1 MNYHQPVLLKE
12 SIGGLNIRP
21 DGIYIDLTFGGGGH
35 SKEILHRLD
44 TGRLIAF
51 DQDADAEKNVI
62 EDDKFLFIRANF
74 RFVSNWLKFH
84 GITRIDGALADLGVS
99 SWHLDM
105 PERGFS
111 FRFNS
116 VLDMRMNPDAELTAR
131 EVLNN
136 YSEER
141 LVKVFREYGE
151 IGNAVK
157 LSKLVIQAREE
168 NSVERVDDLL
178 RGIDECLPNHYQQ
191 KYLSKVFQA
200 LRIEVNDEI
209 NALSEM
215 LNQVTGLLKKGA
227 RFCVITYHSL
237 EDRIVKNI
245 FRTGNVEGVLH
256 KDFYGHPHVVYH
268 QVNRNVIVA
277 GDDELQQNPRARSA
291 KLRIAEKL

>member
-1 MNYHQPVLLKE
+1 MSYHQPVLLQE

-35 SKEILHRLD
+35 SKEILNRIN

-51 DQDADAEKNVI
+51 DQDTDAEQNIIK
-62 EDDKFLFIRANF
+62 DDRFLFIRANF
-74 RFVSNWLKFH
+74 RFVKNWLRFH
-84 GITRIDGALADLGVS
+84 GITGIDGALADLGVS

-131 EVLNN
+131 EILNR
-136 YSEER
+136 YSEEK
-141 LVKVFREYGE
+141 LVKIFRGYGE
-151 IGNAVK
+151 IDNAVK
-157 LSKLVIQAREE
+157 LSQQIIQIREK
-168 NSVERVDDLL
+168 NPIERVDDLL
-178 RGIDECLPNHYQQ
+178 RGIDECLPLHYQQ

-215 LNQVTGLLKKGA
+215 LEQVTGLLKKGA
-227 RFCVITYHSL
+227 RFCIITYHSL
-237 EDRIVKNI
+237 EDRIVKNV
-245 FRTGNVEGVLH
+245 FRTGNVEGILH
-256 KDFYGHPHVVYH
+256 KDFYGHPQLVYH
-268 QVNRNVIVA
+268 QVNRNVIIA
-277 GDDELQQNPRARSA
+277 GSDELKQNPRARSA

>member
-21 DGIYIDLTFGGGGH
+21 EGIYIDLTFGGGGH

-44 TGRLIAF
+44 NGRLIAF
-51 DQDADAEKNVI
+51 DQDTDAERNVI
-62 EDDKFLFIRANF
+62 RDDKFLFIRANF
-74 RFVSNWLKFH
+74 RFVKNWLKFH
-84 GITRIDGALADLGVS
+84 GITSIDGALADLGVS

-111 FRFNS
+111 FRFNNI
-116 VLDMRMNPDAELTAR
+116 LDMRMNPEAALTAR
-131 EVLNN
+131 KVLNN
-136 YSEER
+136 YSEGK

-151 IGNAVK
+151 IKNAVK
-157 LSKLVIQAREE
+157 LSKLVIQTREE
-168 NSVERVDDLL
+168 GPIERVDDFL
-178 RGIDECLPNHYQQ
+178 RGIDECLPSYYHQ

-215 LNQVTGLLKKGA
+215 LDQVTGLLRKGA

-237 EDRIVKNI
+237 EDRIVKNV
-245 FRTGNVEGVLH
+245 FRTGNAEGNLK
-256 KDFYGHPHVVYH
+256 KDFYGHPQLVYH
-268 QVNRNVIVA
+268 QVNRNVIMA
-277 GDDELQQNPRARSA
+277 GDDELKQNPRARSA

>member
-35 SKEILHRLD
+35 SKEILCRLD

-51 DQDADAEKNVI
+51 DQDTDAERNVI
-62 EDDKFLFIRANF
+62 RDDKFLFIRANF
-74 RFVSNWLKFH
+74 RFVKNWLKFH
-84 GITRIDGALADLGVS
+84 GITSIDGALADLGIS

-111 FRFNS
+111 FRFNN
-116 VLDMRMNPDAELTAR
+116 VLDMRMNPESALTAR

-136 YSEER
+136 YSEGK

-151 IGNAVK
+151 IENAVK
-157 LSKLVIQAREE
+157 LSKLVIQTREE
-168 NSVERVDDLL
+168 GPIERVDDLL
-178 RGIDECLPNHYQQ
+178 RGIDECLPSHYQQ

-215 LNQVTGLLKKGA
+215 LDQVTGLLRKGA

-237 EDRIVKNI
+237 EDRIVKNV
-245 FRTGNVEGVLH
+245 FRTGNVVGNLK
-256 KDFYGHPHVVYH
+256 KDFYGHPKLVYH
-268 QVNRNVIVA
+268 QVNRNVIMA
-277 GDDELQQNPRARSA
+277 GDDELKQNPRARSA

>member
-12 SIGGLNIRP
+12 SIEGLKIRP

-35 SKEILHRLD
+35 SMEILKRIES
-44 TGRLIAF
+44 GRLIAF
-51 DQDADAEKNVI
+51 DQDVDAERNIIK
-62 EDDKFLFIRANF
+62 DDKFLFIRANF
-74 RFVSNWLKFH
+74 RFVKNWLKFH
-84 GITRIDGALADLGVS
+84 SITRIDGALADLGIS
-99 SWHLDM
+99 SWHIDM

-116 VLDMRMNPDAELTAR
+116 ELDMRMNTDAELTAR
-131 EVLNN
+131 QVLNN
-136 YSEER
+136 YSEEG

-151 IGNAVK
+151 IENAVK
-157 LSKLVIQAREE
+157 LSRRIIETREKRP
-168 NSVERVDDLL
+168 VERVDDLL
-178 RGIDECLPNHYQQ
+178 RGIDDCLPGHYQH

-245 FRTGNVEGVLH
+245 FRTGNVEGILN
-256 KDFYGHPHVVYH
+256 KDFYGHPQLVFH

-277 GDDELQQNPRARSA
+277 GDSELKQNPRARSA

>member
-1 MNYHQPVLLKE
+1 MTYHQPVLLKE
-12 SIGGLNIRP
+12 SIEGLNIRP
-21 DGIYIDLTFGGGGH
+21 EGIYIDLTFGGGGH
-35 SKEILHRLD
+35 SKEILSRLD

-51 DQDADAEKNVI
+51 DQDTDAERNI
-62 EDDKFLFIRANF
+62 IRDDKFLFIRANF
-74 RFVSNWLKFH
+74 RFVKNWLKFN
-84 GITRIDGALADLGVS
+84 GINRIDGAIADLGIS
-99 SWHLDM
+99 SRHLDI

-131 EVLNN
+131 MVLND
-136 YSEER
+136 YKEED
-141 LVKVFREYGE
+141 LVRIFREYGE
-151 IGNAVK
+151 IENAAK
-157 LSKLVIQAREE
+157 LGKLIIQAREG
-168 NSVERVDDLL
+168 SPIERVDDFL
-178 RGIDECLPNHYQQ
+178 RSIEGCLPGHYQH

-215 LNQVTGLLKKGA
+215 LDQVTGLLTKGA

-237 EDRIVKNI
+237 EDRLVKNI
-245 FRTGNVEGVLH
+245 FRTGNVDGILK
-256 KDFYGHPHVVYH
+256 KDFYGHPQLVYQ

-277 GDDELQQNPRARSA
+277 GDAELKQNPRARSA